1 MKLVILDADALIHR
15 AFHALPALSTQRG
28 EPTNAI
34 YGFFSIF
41 IKMVQTLEPN
51 YIVAAFDTPAPT
63 FRKKAFEAY
72 KAHRPKTPDEL
83 ISQLRKVRE
92 LLDELGILALA
103 KEGFEADDIIGT
115 IVSKLKTKNSKIE
128 TIIVT
133 GDLDTL
139 QLVNDG
145 VKVFTM
151 RKGMSDTV
159 IYDEKAVRE
168 RFGLAPSQLPD
179 YKGLVGDASD
189 NIPGVSGVG
198 PKTATELLQK
208 YKTLD
213 VLFRAK
219 DLPKKLE
226 GKKDEAFFSK
236 ELATINPNVPVSFS
250 LEKAKWQGFNIA
262 LLEPMFFQLGFS
274 SLLRRIASIP
284 QAPEKQG
291 SLFWGKEKKESL
303 LPQSEQA
310 LAQIA
315 TWLLHPELK
324 NPQPAVSLEELKKE
338 LSAQNL
344 LAVFEEIEAPLIPIL
359 EYMSKRG
366 IKVDRK
372 ALEEVERDLKK
383 ESRTLREK
391 IARIAGPEFNPASP
405 DQLRSLLFEKLKLSP
420 AGIKKTP
427 GGKISTK
434 ESELTK
440 LASQHEIIPL
450 MLKSRELEKLIT
462 TYINPLYEKIAKD
475 GRVHTTFIQTGAATG
490 RLASQNPNLQNIPV
504 QGEWASRVK
513 NVFVAE
519 KGFDLASFDYSQ
531 IELRVAAHLSRDKD
545 MTYAFQKGE
554 DIHTHTACQVF
565 NVPEAKVT
573 PLMRRT
579 AKVFN
584 FGILYGLSA
593 HGLSQS
599 LGISREEAQDFINSY
614 FTRFSGV
621 KRYVEKTRKEVVKKG
636 YVQTLFGRK
645 RWFSELQ
652 SPGTL
657 PHNVREAMFREAV
670 NFPIQGS
677 ATADII
683 KRAMIKVY
691 PLCNDKVRLL
701 LQIHDDLL
709 FEIKSDMVKEVAP
722 RIKSAMEGVAK
733 LSVPLVVE
741 VKKGRRWG
749 DLKKLKV
756 SYGTC

>member
-1 MKLVILDADALIHR
+1 MRLVILDADALIHR
-15 AFHALPALSTQRG
+15 AFHALPPLSTQRG

-41 IKMVQTLEPN
+41 IKMVQTLEPD

-63 FRKKAFEAY
+63 FRKKAFDAY

-83 ISQLRKVRE
+83 ISQLRKVKE
-92 LLDELGILALA
+92 ILEELGIVTLA

-115 IVSKLKTKNSKIE
+115 IVSKLKTRNSKLE

-139 QLVNDG
+139 QLVRPG
-145 VKVFTM
+145 VKVYTM

-159 IYDEKAVRE
+159 IYDEKAVRD
-168 RFGLAPSQLPD
+168 RFGLAPEQLSD

-189 NIPGVSGVG
+189 NIPGVLGIG
-198 PKTATELLQK
+198 PKTAADLLQK

-213 VLFRAK
+213 VLFKAK

-226 GKKDEAFFSK
+226 GKKDEAFFSR
-236 ELATINPNVPVSFS
+236 ELATINVTVPVSFS
-250 LEKAKWQGFNIA
+250 LEKAKWQGFNTA

-274 SLLRRIASIP
+274 SLLRRIATTP
-284 QAPEKQG
+284 QVSEKQG
-291 SLFWGKEKKESL
+291 SLFGGADKKTPA
-303 LPQSEQA
+303 LPQGEQR

-324 NPQPAVSLEELKKE
+324 NPEPAASLSELRKE
-338 LSAQNL
+338 LTSQNL
-344 LAVFEEIEAPLIPIL
+344 LSIFETIEAPLVPIL
-359 EYMSKRG
+359 EGMSHRG
-366 IKVDRK
+366 IKVDKK
-372 ALEEVERDLKK
+372 ALEELEADLKK
-383 ESRTLREK
+383 ELRTLREK
-391 IARIAGPEFNPASP
+391 ISRITGGDFNPASP

-427 GGKISTK
+427 GGKVSTK

-440 LASQHEIIPL
+440 LAHQHEIIPL
-450 MLKSRELEKLIT
+450 MLKNRELEKLIT
-462 TYINPLYEKIAKD
+462 TYITPLYEKIAKD
-475 GRVHTTFIQTGAATG
+475 GRVHTTFIQAGTATG

-504 QGEWASRVK
+504 QGQWASRVK

-519 KGFDLASFDYSQ
+519 KGYDLVSFDYSQ
-531 IELRVAAHLSRDKD
+531 VELRVAAHLSGDKD
-545 MTYAFQKGE
+545 MTRAFQKGE

-565 NVPEAKVT
+565 NVPEKKVT

-599 LGISREEAQDFINSY
+599 LTISREEAQDFIDSY
-614 FTRFSGV
+614 FSRFSGV
-621 KRYVEKTRKEVVKKG
+621 KRYIEKTRDDVVKKG
-636 YVQTLFGRK
+636 YVQTLLGRK

-683 KRAMIKVY
+683 KLAMIKVY
-691 PLCNDKVRLL
+691 PLCNDDARLL

-709 FEIKSDMVKEVAP
+709 FEIKSDKVNMVMPGIKEV
-722 RIKSAMEGVAK
+722 MESVVK

-741 VKKGRRWG
+741 VKVGRRWG
-749 DLKKLKV
+749 ELKQLKV
-756 SYGTC
+756 GYGTY